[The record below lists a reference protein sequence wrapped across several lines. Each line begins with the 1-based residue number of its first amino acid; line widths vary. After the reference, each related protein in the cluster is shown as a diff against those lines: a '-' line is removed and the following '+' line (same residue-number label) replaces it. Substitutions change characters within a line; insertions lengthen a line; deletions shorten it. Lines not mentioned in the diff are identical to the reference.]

1 MSTADGASGPV
12 FHGGAPLW
20 QAGRFT
26 LDLSRPLVMG
36 IVNVTPDSF
45 SDGGR
50 CTDADAARRHCDAL
64 LEQGAHILDIGGE
77 STRPGA
83 VAPTAD
89 EECARVLPALRHA
102 VTLGVPVSVDTSE
115 PRVMQAALDAGADIV
130 NDVRSLRR
138 PGALALLAAHGS
150 AGVCLMHMRGEPG
163 GMDTQTDYADV
174 VAEVRDWLAG
184 RLAEVVAAGVAPRRV
199 VLDPGIGFAKTR
211 EQDLELLRRQ
221 PELLGAGRPLLAGWS
236 RKRTVGT
243 VTGRPVGERLAGSVA
258 AALLAVQHGA
268 RIVRVHDVA
277 ATVDAVRLWQAVQP
291 ASAGNLHASPS

>member
-115 PRVMQAALDAGADIV
+115 PRVMRAALDAGADIV